1 MTLLEAVK
9 LALRYKGSEFDDEIL
24 GLIQACK
31 ADLGLCGIRR
41 LGDSDP
47 LIRRA
52 VIVYCKANF
61 GSNPDRGKLMESYA
75 LLKCSLALAGDY
87 NE

>member
-1 MTLLEAVK
+1 MTLLESVK
-9 LALRYKGSEFDDEIL
+9 LALRYKGSEFDEEIA

-41 LGDSDP
+41 MEEADP

-52 VIVYCKANF
+52 ITVYCKANF
-61 GSNPDRGKLMESYA
+61 GTNPDRGKLMESYGM
-75 LLKCSLALAGDY
+75 LKCSLALAGDY